1 MEEAG
6 ECGGSA
12 GPAPRRAPL
21 LSAPP
26 LSLSYTGSPGDGPS
40 PAHSSNHAPWL
51 DSREIYDLHRKTRL
65 LCRKR
70 PMGENDGCDG
80 WVLKEPMSARSGE
93 FKKRKSALP
102 KPVRDWNLL
111 RAEGERRPGGL
122 GRVGLRR
129 GCP

>member
-40 PAHSSNHAPWL
+40 PTHSSNHAPWL
-51 DSREIYDLHRKTRL
+51 DSREIYDFTGRPASYAVKGQWAKTT
-65 LCRKR
+65 
-70 PMGENDGCDG
+70 
-80 WVLKEPMSARSGE
+80 VAT
-93 FKKRKSALP
+93 
-102 KPVRDWNLL
+102 
-111 RAEGERRPGGL
+111 
-122 GRVGLRR
+122 VGF
-129 GCP
+129 